1 MATRLA
7 WLETLTMAPP
17 RPSRIIDRDVYL
29 VTSRAPRALML
40 ITLSKTAMSVSI
52 GVAISPPYPPQF
64 TTPYRSSPSSTSRTL
79 SSEVRSNGSGR
90 APVSPAKV
98 LSVSSER
105 PPATTSAPAAANC
118 LTVSPPIPPL
128 APVTSTVR
136 PSKSVVYPTL
146 TSVVLPDGGL
156 TSQLLGQGLGSE
168 VARTR
173 TGHNRSA
180 TKPGQPRIDRRGGP
194 DAMREKDNLSIQVVG
209 LDVSGAPGQRLPGR
223 AAQPA
228 IHPGHWLHR
237 EASRT
242 SRRLLGIIDVG
253 DVGGVEDRPR
263 LTLGSFD

>member
-29 VTSRAPRALML
+29 VTSRAPRALIL

-64 TTPYRSSPSSTSRTL
+64 TTPYRSSPSRASRTL

-90 APVSPAKV
+90 APVSPAKA

-156 TSQLLGQGLGSE
+156 TQLIGQGLGSE
-168 VARTR
+168 VARAR

-180 TKPGQPRIDRRGGP
+180 TKPGQPGIDRRCGP
-194 DAMREKDNLSIQVVG
+194 DAMRKKDNLSIQVVG

-223 AAQPA
+223 AAHHA
-228 IHPGHWLHR
+228 IHPRHSLHR
-237 EASRT
+237 EARRT
-242 SRRLLGIIDVG
+242 SRRLLGVIDVPDTG
-253 DVGGVEDRPR
+253 SVEDRPSLR
-263 LTLGSFD
+263 LGSFD